1 MRLFSRNTAAG
12 RDTNASAVYSPPVPL
27 LAGDNS
33 SRLLGHATG
42 FDAAKLKEHLEKH
55 VTYPAKGKDIKEAC
69 KKEMP
74 DEFTAQE
81 RSCVDSKLKSDT
93 EYKNAADV
101 MKALGVKG

>member
-1 MRLFSRNTAAG
+1 MRKLVISVLAIG
-12 RDTNASAVYSPPVPL
+12 CLL
-27 LAGDNS
+27 LA
-33 SRLLGHATG
+33 
-42 FDAAKLKEHLEKH
+42 AAANAADKGACKFSDVDKLKEHLEKH
-55 VTYPAKGKDIKEAC
+55 VHYPAKGKDIKEAC

-93 EYKNAADV
+93 EYKNAGDV

>member
-1 MRLFSRNTAAG
+1 MRKLVISVFAIGSLLV
-12 RDTNASAVYSPPVPL
+12 ASAANP
-27 LAGDNS
+27 A
-33 SRLLGHATG
+33 AK
-42 FDAAKLKEHLEKH
+42 DACKFSDVAKLKEHLEKH

-93 EYKNAADV
+93 EYRNAGDV
-101 MKALGVKG
+101 MKALGVKS

>member
-1 MRLFSRNTAAG
+1 MRKLVISVLAIGSLLVGSAANAAG
-12 RDTNASAVYSPPVPL
+12 NSACKFSDV
-27 LAGDNS
+27 
-33 SRLLGHATG
+33 
-42 FDAAKLKEHLEKH
+42 AKLKEHLEKH

-81 RSCVDSKLKSDT
+81 RSCVDSKLKSDS
-93 EYKNAADV
+93 EYKNAGDV